1 MTLIDGRGLAVI
13 AALGV
18 CDVLWGV
25 MSFAMYYRRERRG
38 RGMSPMPPLLFM
50 GYWWPCFLS
59 EEGPL
64 SGIAGHG
71 FLRLLDSLL
80 TLAVLM
86 GASIF
91 VAGVGPYLLACKLA
105 KKRGEPRT

>member
-1 MTLIDGRGLAVI
+1 MTLIDGRGWAVI

-18 CDVLWGV
+18 GDMLWGV

-38 RGMSPMPPLLFM
+38 RGMSPMPPLLFI
-50 GYWWPCFLS
+50 GYAWPCFLS

-64 SGIAGHG
+64 SGIPGHG
-71 FLRLLDSLL
+71 FLRLLDSLV
-80 TLAVLM
+80 TLAVLV

-91 VAGVGPYLLACKLA
+91 VAGVGPYVLASRLA
-105 KKRGEPRT
+105 KKRGEPKQ